1 MSEKQNK
8 NIFELA
14 EEQLVQEAIN
24 SAKGLIGGAVVA
36 VIIGLYNRRETFFS
50 RKKK

>member
-1 MSEKQNK
+1 MSKNENK

-14 EEQLVQEAIN
+14 EEQLIQESIS

-36 VIIGLYNRRETFFS
+36 VIIALYNRRKSIFL
-50 RKKK
+50 RQKK